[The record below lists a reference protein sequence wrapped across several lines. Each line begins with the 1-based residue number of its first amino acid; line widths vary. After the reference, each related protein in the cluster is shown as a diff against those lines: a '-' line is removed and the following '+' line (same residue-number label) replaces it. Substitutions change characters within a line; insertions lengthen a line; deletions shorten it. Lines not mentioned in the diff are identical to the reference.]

1 MKPTYTPSFVNKT
14 ELIKVMPNIS
24 DEQAE
29 YIVQVIL
36 YYKKNLVEHS
46 KRILEKDQEIHELKV
61 KLGIIKEEPKED
73 AI

>member
-1 MKPTYTPSFVNKT
+1 MKQITFIDKS
-14 ELIKVMPNIS
+14 ELTKAMPNIS

-36 YYKKNLVEHS
+36 SHKKNLIKHAH
-46 KRILEKDQEIHELKV
+46 KILEKYQEIYELKV

-73 AI
+73 GI